1 MIVQTAWRALRRT
14 SKSGLTNVAAAL
26 AYYGFLAIPSA
37 LLVMLGVF
45 GIVAD
50 PNDVPPLLTRLDG
63 IVPQS
68 AIALLED
75 SLVRTA
81 GAPSGGIAMVVVGT
95 LIAVWT
101 LTGAMTTL
109 MWALNIAFDRREN
122 RGFLRL
128 RLNALKMLGLV
139 VVAVVLA
146 FGLLILG
153 PQLSGWVGDAIGEP
167 GIVSWVWWIAEW
179 PILLAALFGAFAGI
193 LFLGPAGE
201 QERGR
206 VVSFGGLVAVAI
218 WLAASGGF
226 ALYASRFGS
235 YNKAWG
241 SLSAVIIMLTWLWI
255 SSLALLIGAEIEA
268 AAGRETSADQPAN
281 ATSTA

>member
-1 MIVQTAWRALRRT
+1 M
-14 SKSGLTNVAAAL
+14 TNVAAAL

-37 LLVMLGVF
+37 LLVTLGVF
-45 GIVAD
+45 GLVAN
-50 PNDVPPLLTRLDG
+50 PSDVPQLLQRLDG

-81 GAPSGGIAMVVVGT
+81 GASSGGIAMIVVGT
-95 LIAVWT
+95 LIALWT

-109 MWALNIAFDRREN
+109 MWALNIAFGREEH
-122 RGFLRL
+122 RGFLHL

-146 FGLLILG
+146 FGLLVLG
-153 PQLSGWVGDAIGEP
+153 PQLSGWVGDALGEP
-167 GIVSWVWWIAEW
+167 ALVSWVWWIAEW

-193 LFLGPAGE
+193 LYLGPAGG
-201 QERGR
+201 QSRGKL
-206 VVSFGGLVAVAI
+206 VSFGGLVAVAI

-235 YNKAWG
+235 YNKSWG

-255 SSLALLIGAEIEA
+255 SSLALLVGAEIEA
-268 AAGRETSADQPAN
+268 AAGRAEPAQPAN
-281 ATSTA
+281 ANSTA